1 MSPTGFE
8 PAISANKRPQ
18 TREMMMIMMMM
29 MMIIIII
36 IIQFLFYSL
45 LSLQQIGKE
54 YNNKNINNKIW
65 KCKSYKDNK
74 LIEQRLF
81 QENRDE

>member
-1 MSPTGFE
+1 MSLTGFE

-18 TREMMMIMMMM
+18 TREMMMMMMM
-29 MMIIIII
+29 MIIII